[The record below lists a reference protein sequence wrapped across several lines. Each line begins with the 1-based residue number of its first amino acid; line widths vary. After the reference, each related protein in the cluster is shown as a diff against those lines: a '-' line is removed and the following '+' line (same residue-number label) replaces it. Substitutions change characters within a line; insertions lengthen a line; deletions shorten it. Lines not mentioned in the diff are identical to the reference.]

1 MSRAQAAQHFETV
14 YPGQADIEHDQ
25 VDPATARGLE
35 RAGPVGG
42 DDLAARVERLEA
54 GVRLMAE
61 TVKRACVELADSVD
75 RLREATEA
83 RPAEDTEAVLVRGLE
98 PVSQSILQLQD
109 SVQGFPMILAA
120 AADHLKDQMAEQR
133 AWIEDTVAG
142 FAAAGYRSP
151 DGTASEP
158 GTREARAIWGSHA
171 RG

>member
-1 MSRAQAAQHFETV
+1 MAPIPV
-14 YPGQADIEHDQ
+14 P
-25 VDPATARGLE
+25 V
-35 RAGPVGG
+35 AGPVGG